1 VGEILQPYSSG
12 VEPKNLASLAWFTKS
27 TLKYTLAIAELM
39 VIAIA
44 LRLAGLVQP
53 FVFQAIIDRV
63 LPFQREA
70 TLVLIVGVLVG
81 TALFTAVLGAISAY
95 LQNHMANALT
105 MELGARIFGH
115 VLHLP
120 LRITQRLDTSK
131 YPFDQNSHAMISMA
145 YGHKNLESEGI

>member
-27 TLKYTLAIAELM
+27 TLKYTPAIAELM

-70 TLVLIVGVLVG
+70 TLVLIVGLLVG
-81 TALFTAVLGAISAY
+81 TALFVASLGAISAY
-95 LQNHMANALT
+95 LQKPKRGLLNKVQPSCA
-105 MELGARIFGH
+105 
-115 VLHLP
+115 
-120 LRITQRLDTSK
+120 
-131 YPFDQNSHAMISMA
+131 
-145 YGHKNLESEGI
+145 